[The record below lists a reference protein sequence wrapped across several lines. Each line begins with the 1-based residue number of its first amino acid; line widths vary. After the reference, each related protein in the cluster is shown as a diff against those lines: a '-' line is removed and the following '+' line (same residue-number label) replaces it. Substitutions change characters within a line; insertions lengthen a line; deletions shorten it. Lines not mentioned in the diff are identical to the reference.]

1 MICDHE
7 TIAPHDPAQER
18 VAQRTA
24 PSAAL
29 GIVNR
34 MALSR
39 LQTTDRVGD
48 LAYEAIHTAIVNG
61 SYEAGRRLQ
70 IRDLAEELGIS
81 VMPVR
86 EAIKRLEEV
95 GLVETRPRRGAVV
108 KAFSPEELL
117 DIYEVRRVLEVRA
130 TEVGISALE
139 PADLQTLETLYDRM
153 HSALERG
160 DVIDYLSLD
169 EDLLGTVYAASGNR
183 VLDETI
189 RSLWARC
196 RHFKIVGARDE
207 LESGSATELLTHQR
221 HLIDAAQAGD
231 VSTAVEITDAS
242 LNSAIARIRDALS

>member
-1 MICDHE
+1 
-7 TIAPHDPAQER
+7 
-18 VAQRTA
+18 
-24 PSAAL
+24 
-29 GIVNR
+29 

-39 LQTTDRVGD
+39 LQTSDRVSD
-48 LAYEAIHTAIVNG
+48 LAYEAIHAAIVNG

-117 DIYEVRRVLEVRA
+117 DIYEVRRILEVRA
-130 TEVGISALE
+130 TETGVDALAPE
-139 PADLQTLETLYDRM
+139 DLQNLETLYDRM
-153 HSALERG
+153 HRALEHG

-169 EDLLGTVYAASGNR
+169 EELLGTVYGASGNR
-183 VLDETI
+183 VLEETI

-196 RHFKIVGARDE
+196 RHFKIVGAQE
-207 LESGSATELLTHQR
+207 EMASGSAAELLTHQR
-221 HLIDAAQAGD
+221 QLIDAAQSRD
-231 VSTAVEITDAS
+231 VPTAVEITDAS
-242 LNSAIARIRDALS
+242 LSSAINRIRDALS